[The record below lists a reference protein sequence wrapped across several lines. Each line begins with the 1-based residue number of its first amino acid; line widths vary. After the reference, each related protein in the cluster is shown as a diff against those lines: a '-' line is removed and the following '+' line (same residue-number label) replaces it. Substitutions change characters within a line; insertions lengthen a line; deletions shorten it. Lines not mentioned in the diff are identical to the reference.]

1 MTITQ
6 LVTQAQAGSRAAFG
20 ELYESLAGDL
30 YRMALYTLGSQQD
43 AEDAVADTFAEAWKG
58 IKNLRE
64 PEAFRSWMFRIL
76 SARCKRQ
83 VAQIVTRKKEIDLDS
98 YYETAEEAMPE
109 TATRRAELSEAL
121 GHTLPGGAAD
131 RAALGG
137 GGLYHAG
144 DCEHAGDAA
153 GYGEQQALPFA
164 EKAAAAITRYRWKG
178 GGKVKDERKTERNT
192 EWNGEAEADRDFL
205 REKLKNAGDPALP
218 ASLSAAAL
226 FERMDAADQQA
237 AAPKKKGGVI
247 WLQWR
252 RWGSIAA
259 VLVLAAGTAFLL
271 QNSSLQNKASQ
282 DESSYDAALAP
293 NEAENQ
299 DQWNGAATG
308 GPPTDGLMMA
318 PPPNPSTAGGDGSVK
333 KEYATDEIDSDR
345 GLFEEFKSKIVSVG
359 EQPIPDMMD
368 YDAMAAVSSQL
379 FGNDYEQ
386 AIAMFYDS
394 GERWEG
400 CKLPQSCAHYFMLD
414 KALYGFFPE
423 ESRVVDYSGAC
434 ATVLNEDEAAMLS
447 AILQIEFTAKTE

>member
-1 MTITQ
+1 M
-6 LVTQAQAGSRAAFG
+6 
-20 ELYESLAGDL
+20 
-30 YRMALYTLGSQQD
+30 
-43 AEDAVADTFAEAWKG
+43 
-58 IKNLRE
+58 
-64 PEAFRSWMFRIL
+64 
-76 SARCKRQ
+76 
-83 VAQIVTRKKEIDLDS
+83 
-98 YYETAEEAMPE
+98 
-109 TATRRAELSEAL
+109 
-121 GHTLPGGAAD
+121 
-131 RAALGG
+131 
-137 GGLYHAG
+137 
-144 DCEHAGDAA
+144 
-153 GYGEQQALPFA
+153 
-164 EKAAAAITRYRWKG
+164 
-178 GGKVKDERKTERNT
+178 KDERKTERNT
-192 EWNGEAEADRDFL
+192 EWNDEAEADRGFL

-237 AAPKKKGGVI
+237 PAPEKKGGVI

-293 NEAENQ
+293 NESENR
-299 DQWNGAATG
+299 DLWNSAADEAPGAG
-308 GPPTDGLMMA
+308 GGLMMA
-318 PPPNPSTAGGDGSVK
+318 PPPNPSTAGGDGSEK
-333 KEYATDEIDSDR
+333 KEYSTTDEIDSDR

-400 CKLPQSCAHYFMLD
+400 CELPASCAHYFMLD

-423 ESRVVDYSGAC
+423 ENRVVDYSGAC

>member
-1 MTITQ
+1 MTDREKKLNTDREW
-6 LVTQAQAGSRAAFG
+6 LADEMMRAGS
-20 ELYESLAGDL
+20 
-30 YRMALYTLGSQQD
+30 
-43 AEDAVADTFAEAWKG
+43 
-58 IKNLRE
+58 
-64 PEAFRSWMFRIL
+64 
-76 SARCKRQ
+76 
-83 VAQIVTRKKEIDLDS
+83 
-98 YYETAEEAMPE
+98 
-109 TATRRAELSEAL
+109 
-121 GHTLPGGAAD
+121 
-131 RAALGG
+131 
-137 GGLYHAG
+137 
-144 DCEHAGDAA
+144 
-153 GYGEQQALPFA
+153 
-164 EKAAAAITRYRWKG
+164 
-178 GGKVKDERKTERNT
+178 
-192 EWNGEAEADRDFL
+192 
-205 REKLKNAGDPALP
+205 PALP
-218 ASLSAAAL
+218 SSLSAAAL
-226 FERMDAADQQA
+226 FERMDAEEQKAA
-237 AAPKKKGGVI
+237 EPAAPAPEKKGGVI

-252 RWGSIAA
+252 RWGSAAA
-259 VLVLAAGTAFLL
+259 VLVLAVGVAFLL
-271 QNSSLQNKASQ
+271 QNGTLQKKSFNEPTPA
-282 DESSYDAALAP
+282 EPSYDAALAP

-423 ESRVVDYSGAC
+423 ERWVVDYSGAC

>member
-1 MTITQ
+1 M
-6 LVTQAQAGSRAAFG
+6 
-20 ELYESLAGDL
+20 
-30 YRMALYTLGSQQD
+30 
-43 AEDAVADTFAEAWKG
+43 
-58 IKNLRE
+58 
-64 PEAFRSWMFRIL
+64 
-76 SARCKRQ
+76 
-83 VAQIVTRKKEIDLDS
+83 
-98 YYETAEEAMPE
+98 
-109 TATRRAELSEAL
+109 
-121 GHTLPGGAAD
+121 
-131 RAALGG
+131 
-137 GGLYHAG
+137 
-144 DCEHAGDAA
+144 
-153 GYGEQQALPFA
+153 
-164 EKAAAAITRYRWKG
+164 
-178 GGKVKDERKTERNT
+178 KDERKTERHT
-192 EWNGEAEADRDFL
+192 EWNDEAEADRDFL

-237 AAPKKKGGVI
+237 AAPRKKGGVI

-293 NEAENQ
+293 NESENR
-299 DQWNGAATG
+299 DLWNGADDEAPGAG
-308 GPPTDGLMMA
+308 GGLMMA
-318 PPPNPSTAGGDGSVK
+318 PPPNPSTAGGDGSEK
-333 KEYATDEIDSDR
+333 KEYSTTDEIDSDR

-394 GERWEG
+394 GERWED
-400 CKLPQSCAHYFMLD
+400 CKLPLSCAHYFMLD

-423 ESRVVDYSGAC
+423 ESRVVDYSGAS

-447 AILQIEFTAKTE
+447 AILQIEFTMKTE

>member
-1 MTITQ
+1 M
-6 LVTQAQAGSRAAFG
+6 
-20 ELYESLAGDL
+20 
-30 YRMALYTLGSQQD
+30 
-43 AEDAVADTFAEAWKG
+43 
-58 IKNLRE
+58 
-64 PEAFRSWMFRIL
+64 
-76 SARCKRQ
+76 
-83 VAQIVTRKKEIDLDS
+83 
-98 YYETAEEAMPE
+98 
-109 TATRRAELSEAL
+109 
-121 GHTLPGGAAD
+121 
-131 RAALGG
+131 
-137 GGLYHAG
+137 
-144 DCEHAGDAA
+144 
-153 GYGEQQALPFA
+153 
-164 EKAAAAITRYRWKG
+164 
-178 GGKVKDERKTERNT
+178 KDERKTERNT
-192 EWNGEAEADRDFL
+192 EWSDEEEADRGFL

-293 NEAENQ
+293 NEAENR
-299 DQWNGAATG
+299 DMWNGSADEAP
-308 GPPTDGLMMA
+308 GPGGLMMA
-318 PPPNPSTAGGDGSVK
+318 PPPNPTTAGGDGDSK
-333 KEYATDEIDSDR
+333 KQENPPSGQLNFGRLEDIESEIIASPGELPTPDLTD
-345 GLFEEFKSKIVSVG
+345 F
-359 EQPIPDMMD
+359 
-368 YDAMAAVSSQL
+368 DAMAAVSSQL

-400 CKLPQSCAHYFMLD
+400 CELPTSCAHYFMLD
-414 KALYGFFPE
+414 KTLYGFFPE
-423 ESRVVDYSGAC
+423 ERRVVDYSGAC

>member
-1 MTITQ
+1 M
-6 LVTQAQAGSRAAFG
+6 
-20 ELYESLAGDL
+20 
-30 YRMALYTLGSQQD
+30 
-43 AEDAVADTFAEAWKG
+43 
-58 IKNLRE
+58 
-64 PEAFRSWMFRIL
+64 
-76 SARCKRQ
+76 
-83 VAQIVTRKKEIDLDS
+83 
-98 YYETAEEAMPE
+98 
-109 TATRRAELSEAL
+109 
-121 GHTLPGGAAD
+121 
-131 RAALGG
+131 
-137 GGLYHAG
+137 
-144 DCEHAGDAA
+144 
-153 GYGEQQALPFA
+153 
-164 EKAAAAITRYRWKG
+164 
-178 GGKVKDERKTERNT
+178 KDERKTERNT
-192 EWNGEAEADRDFL
+192 EWNDEAEADRGFL

-237 AAPKKKGGVI
+237 PVPEKKGGVI

-293 NEAENQ
+293 NESENR
-299 DQWNGAATG
+299 DLWNGAADEAPGAG
-308 GPPTDGLMMA
+308 GGLMMA
-318 PPPNPSTAGGDGSVK
+318 PPPNPSTAGGDGSEK
-333 KEYATDEIDSDR
+333 KEYSTTDEIDSDR

-400 CKLPQSCAHYFMLD
+400 CELPASCAHYFMLD

-423 ESRVVDYSGAC
+423 ENRVVDYSGAC

>member
-1 MTITQ
+1 M
-6 LVTQAQAGSRAAFG
+6 
-20 ELYESLAGDL
+20 
-30 YRMALYTLGSQQD
+30 
-43 AEDAVADTFAEAWKG
+43 
-58 IKNLRE
+58 
-64 PEAFRSWMFRIL
+64 
-76 SARCKRQ
+76 
-83 VAQIVTRKKEIDLDS
+83 
-98 YYETAEEAMPE
+98 
-109 TATRRAELSEAL
+109 
-121 GHTLPGGAAD
+121 
-131 RAALGG
+131 
-137 GGLYHAG
+137 
-144 DCEHAGDAA
+144 
-153 GYGEQQALPFA
+153 
-164 EKAAAAITRYRWKG
+164 
-178 GGKVKDERKTERNT
+178 KDERKTERNT
-192 EWNGEAEADRDFL
+192 EWNDEAEADRDFL

-237 AAPKKKGGVI
+237 DAPKKKGGAI

-293 NEAENQ
+293 NEAENR
-299 DQWNGAATG
+299 DLWNGSAGEVPETG
-308 GPPTDGLMMA
+308 GPGTDGLMMA
-318 PPPNPSTAGGDGSVK
+318 PPPNPSTAGGDGSEK
-333 KEYATDEIDSDR
+333 KEYSTTDEIDSDR

-400 CKLPQSCAHYFMLD
+400 CELPASCAHYFMLD
-414 KALYGFFPE
+414 KTLYGFFPE
-423 ESRVVDYSGAC
+423 ERRVVDYSGAY

>member
-1 MTITQ
+1 M
-6 LVTQAQAGSRAAFG
+6 
-20 ELYESLAGDL
+20 
-30 YRMALYTLGSQQD
+30 
-43 AEDAVADTFAEAWKG
+43 
-58 IKNLRE
+58 
-64 PEAFRSWMFRIL
+64 
-76 SARCKRQ
+76 
-83 VAQIVTRKKEIDLDS
+83 
-98 YYETAEEAMPE
+98 
-109 TATRRAELSEAL
+109 
-121 GHTLPGGAAD
+121 
-131 RAALGG
+131 
-137 GGLYHAG
+137 
-144 DCEHAGDAA
+144 
-153 GYGEQQALPFA
+153 
-164 EKAAAAITRYRWKG
+164 
-178 GGKVKDERKTERNT
+178 KDERKTERNT
-192 EWNGEAEADRDFL
+192 KWNGEAEADRDFL

-237 AAPKKKGGVI
+237 DAPKKKGGVI

-282 DESSYDAALAP
+282 LAP

-299 DQWNGAATG
+299 DQWNGAPTG

-333 KEYATDEIDSDR
+333 KEYTTDEIDSDR

-400 CKLPQSCAHYFMLD
+400 CELPTSCAHYFMLD
-414 KALYGFFPE
+414 KTLYGFFPE
-423 ESRVVDYSGAC
+423 ERRVVDYSGAC

>member
-1 MTITQ
+1 M
-6 LVTQAQAGSRAAFG
+6 
-20 ELYESLAGDL
+20 
-30 YRMALYTLGSQQD
+30 
-43 AEDAVADTFAEAWKG
+43 
-58 IKNLRE
+58 
-64 PEAFRSWMFRIL
+64 
-76 SARCKRQ
+76 
-83 VAQIVTRKKEIDLDS
+83 
-98 YYETAEEAMPE
+98 
-109 TATRRAELSEAL
+109 
-121 GHTLPGGAAD
+121 
-131 RAALGG
+131 
-137 GGLYHAG
+137 
-144 DCEHAGDAA
+144 
-153 GYGEQQALPFA
+153 
-164 EKAAAAITRYRWKG
+164 
-178 GGKVKDERKTERNT
+178 KDERKTERNT
-192 EWNGEAEADRDFL
+192 EWSDEAEADRGFL
-205 REKLKNAGDPALP
+205 REKLKNAGDPVLP

-237 AAPKKKGGVI
+237 AEPAAAAPRKKGSVI

-282 DESSYDAALAP
+282 DEPSYDMALAP

-299 DQWNGAATG
+299 DQWNGAAPG
-308 GPPTDGLMMA
+308 GLMMA
-318 PPPNPSTAGGDGSVK
+318 PPPNPSTAGGDDSVK
-333 KEYATDEIDSDR
+333 KEYSATDEIDSDR

-394 GERWEG
+394 GERWEN

-447 AILQIEFTAKTE
+447 AILQIEFTAKAE

>member
-1 MTITQ
+1 MTDREKKLNTDREW
-6 LVTQAQAGSRAAFG
+6 LADELMRAGS
-20 ELYESLAGDL
+20 
-30 YRMALYTLGSQQD
+30 
-43 AEDAVADTFAEAWKG
+43 
-58 IKNLRE
+58 
-64 PEAFRSWMFRIL
+64 
-76 SARCKRQ
+76 
-83 VAQIVTRKKEIDLDS
+83 
-98 YYETAEEAMPE
+98 
-109 TATRRAELSEAL
+109 
-121 GHTLPGGAAD
+121 
-131 RAALGG
+131 
-137 GGLYHAG
+137 
-144 DCEHAGDAA
+144 
-153 GYGEQQALPFA
+153 
-164 EKAAAAITRYRWKG
+164 
-178 GGKVKDERKTERNT
+178 
-192 EWNGEAEADRDFL
+192 
-205 REKLKNAGDPALP
+205 PALP
-218 ASLSAAAL
+218 SSLSAAAL
-226 FERMDAADQQA
+226 FERMDAEEQRAA
-237 AAPKKKGGVI
+237 EPAAPAPEKKGGVI

-308 GPPTDGLMMA
+308 GPPTGGLMMA
-318 PPPNPSTAGGDGSVK
+318 PPPNPSTAGGDGSEK
-333 KEYATDEIDSDR
+333 KEYSTTDEIDSDR

-386 AIAMFYDS
+386 AIAMLYDS

-414 KALYGFFPE
+414 KTLYGFFPE
-423 ESRVVDYSGAC
+423 ERRVVDYSGAC

-447 AILQIEFTAKTE
+447 AILQIEFTAKAE